1 MVHVT
6 CVGRWFIVDDVDM
19 LEDDVQL
26 LKGLF
31 DADGEGLSRQ
41 RIDELCAPLTAAL
54 VVMQLDTG
62 ILVAN
67 YKQVHRLDGNLLL
80 ELVSWH
86 LPQMVSLAPLC
97 GRRS

>member
-1 MVHVT
+1 MHVT
-6 CVGRWFIVDDVDM
+6 CAGRWFIVDDVDM
-19 LEDDVQL
+19 LEDDMQL

-80 ELVSWH
+80 EACIVASSPDGLLGSSVW
-86 LPQMVSLAPLC
+86 P
-97 GRRS
+97 